1 MITFRGVIQEKG
13 DKEAFFN
20 ILDVDNREATEEEL
34 ELFDEDIL
42 SISDNATD
50 INGNYLL
57 DFGRS

>member
-1 MITFRGVIQEKG
+1 MIIFRGTIQEKG
-13 DKEAFFN
+13 EGDVFFN
-20 ILDVDNREATEEEL
+20 ITMVDNTGATEGEL

-57 DFGRS
+57 DFGRI